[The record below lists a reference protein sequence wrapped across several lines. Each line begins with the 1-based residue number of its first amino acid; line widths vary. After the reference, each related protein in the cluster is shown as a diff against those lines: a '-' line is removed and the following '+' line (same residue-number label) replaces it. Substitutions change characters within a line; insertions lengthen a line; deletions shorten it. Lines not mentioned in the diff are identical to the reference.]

1 MLYVLPAV
9 LILFSLA
16 FVIVGAIDELRRHL
30 LWCALCFLSIGIAML
45 SQLVDIPEDDGINTL
60 LTSAIYVIGTLAGGQ
75 GILRRSGRGL
85 PLWFCVVSFV
95 LIIGGIVYFLYP
107 QPNLI
112 GRIYVINFG
121 LACMILGFVWY
132 LRPLARGSVADK
144 LILGMLFLVAV
155 QFFPRTMLTAHSII
169 GDDTAA
175 DFAFTPFWQWTVFS
189 TAVAGVIAGLVLFAA
204 AGADRFSELVSERDS
219 DPLTGLLNRR
229 GLETRMNAM
238 ERGHFSGWVVACD
251 IDYFKTINDIYGH
264 ATGDSVLEE
273 FADILRS
280 YAKDHYFAARIGGE
294 EFVICLDDMPGDAAF
309 ELVERIRKSVKER
322 AFSRL
327 PDGMN
332 ITCSFGAVRLA
343 HKNDFWQA
351 MERADKVLYAAKE
364 AGRDRTLFE
373 EKIS

>member
-30 LWCALCFLSIGIAML
+30 LWCAICFLCIGVAML
-45 SQLVDIPEDDGINTL
+45 AQLVDIPADDGINTL
-60 LTSAIYVIGTLAGGQ
+60 LTTAIYVVGTLAGGH

-85 PLWFCVVSFV
+85 PFWFGIVSFV
-95 LIIGGIVYFLYP
+95 LIVGGILYFLYV

-112 GRIYVINFG
+112 GRIYVVNFG
-121 LACMILGFVWY
+121 LACMILAFVWY
-132 LRPLARGSVADK
+132 VRGLAYGSIADK

-155 QFFPRTMLTAHSII
+155 QFFPRTLLTAHSII
-169 GDDTAA
+169 GDDTAV

-204 AGADRFSELVSERDS
+204 AGVDRFSELAHERDS

-229 GLETRMNAM
+229 GLETQLNAM

-264 ATGDSVLEE
+264 ATGDAVLKE

-280 YAKDHYFAARIGGE
+280 YSTDRHLTARIGGE
-294 EFVICLDDMPGDAAF
+294 EFVICLDDMPTDAAF
-309 ELVERIRKSVKER
+309 ALVENIRESVKKR
-322 AFSRL
+322 AFSGL
-327 PDGMN
+327 SNGMN
-332 ITCSFGAVRLA
+332 ITCSFGVVRLS
-343 HKNDFWQA
+343 HKGNFWEA
-351 MERADKVLYAAKE
+351 MERADKVLYEAKK
-364 AGRDRTLFE
+364 AGRDRTQFE
-373 EKIS
+373 ERVC